1 MMQKD
6 APRPSDFDDVYAQN
20 VEFVWRCLR
29 ALGVRE
35 AAVDDAAQDV
45 FLTVHRRLAS
55 FRGDAPLRGW
65 LFGIARNVAFHH
77 QRGVR
82 RKGSRHAPLSTEITE
97 IPSGGPSPLE
107 QAEDAQAGAFVM
119 TFVASLPPKRR
130 DVFILASLEQLSIPE
145 VAAALSIPVNT
156 AYTRLRAARADL
168 HRALARRRGEP

>member
-1 MMQKD
+1 MIQKD

-55 FRGDAPLRGW
+55 FRGDGPLRGW

-77 QRGVR
+77 QRGAR
-82 RKGSRHAPLSTEITE
+82 RKGSGHDPLSMEL
-97 IPSGGPSPLE
+97 PSAGPSPLE
-107 QAEDAQAGAFVM
+107 QAEDAEAGAFVM
-119 TFVASLPPKRR
+119 SFVASLPPKRR

-145 VAAALSIPVNT
+145 VATALSIPVNT
-156 AYTRLRAARADL
+156 AYTRLRAARAEF